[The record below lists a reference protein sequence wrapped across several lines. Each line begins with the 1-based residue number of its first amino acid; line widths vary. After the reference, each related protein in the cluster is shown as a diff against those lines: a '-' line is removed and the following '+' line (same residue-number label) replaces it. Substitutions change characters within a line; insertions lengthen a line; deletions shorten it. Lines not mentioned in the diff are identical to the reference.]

1 MKIGE
6 VYSLK
11 FDQQQLLFSNFPKL
25 PTNILEW
32 MGSHLNDAFIVWDEK
47 DRICFVSQSIKKLLG
62 YKQEELIGNPWYE
75 RIQPLEPK
83 CVEQYLAAER
93 KEGIHV
99 ELIHK
104 NNHTVYVEVC
114 LARIEDQSSNR
125 KYVAG
130 LLKDLT
136 AYKEAKEM
144 IVQAKRMSVVGQL
157 TASIAHEI
165 RNPLTSIKG
174 FLQLLKA
181 GVNHKEEYYRIM
193 EDEIEKIESITSE
206 LLFMSKPSSNKKKKE
221 HIGKLISDVVV
232 LLQSQAKFKNV
243 TIKYDESISGVIYC
257 DPSQIKQ
264 VLINLVKN
272 AIEAMEEPGDISI
285 SVDFMKEQTIINVVD
300 EGIGIP
306 QELMDQLGEAFFTTK
321 ENGTGLGLNITRE
334 IMEQHGGLLK
344 FFRNESKGSTFQIIF
359 PKTFN
364 H

>member
-6 VYSLK
+6 VYSLE
-11 FDQQQLLFSNFPKL
+11 FEQQLLFSNFPKL
-25 PTNILEW
+25 PINILEW
-32 MGSHLNDAFIVWDEK
+32 MGNHLNDAFIVWDDK
-47 DRICFVSQSIKKLLG
+47 DRICFVSQSVKNLLG
-62 YKQEELIGNPWYE
+62 YRQEELIGNPWYE

-83 CVEQYLAAER
+83 RVEQYLDTE
-93 KEGIHV
+93 KEEGMQV
-99 ELIHK
+99 ELLHK
-104 NNHTVYVEVC
+104 NKQTVYVEVC
-114 LARIEDQSSNR
+114 LARIQDKSTKR

-130 LLKDLT
+130 LLKDLR

-144 IVQAKRMSVVGQL
+144 IVQAERMSVVGQL
-157 TASIAHEI
+157 AASIAHEI

-181 GVNHKEEYYRIM
+181 GVNHKDEYYRIM

-206 LLFMSKPSSNKKKKE
+206 LLFMSKPSSNKKKNE
-221 HIGKLISDVVV
+221 HVHHLINDVVV

-243 TIKYDESISGVIYC
+243 TIKYDEAISGVIYC

-272 AIEAMEEPGDISI
+272 GIEAMDEPGDISI
-285 SVDFMKEQTIINVVD
+285 YVDTTDEHIIINVED

-306 QELMDQLGEAFFTTK
+306 QESMDQLGVAFFTTK

-334 IMEQHGGLLK
+334 IMEHHNGSLK
-344 FFRNESKGSTFQIIF
+344 FFKNKTKGSTFQLIF
-359 PKTFN
+359 PKVN